1 MCARKKSMSGNGPSG
16 RKLVDP
22 DGGTEQIQGRF
33 NERSRPQAGLLGSSP
48 RFRGSSIR
56 TEKVFN
62 FTALK

>member
-1 MCARKKSMSGNGPSG
+1 MTGSATKQSR
-16 RKLVDP
+16 
-22 DGGTEQIQGRF
+22 GG
-33 NERSRPQAGLLGSSP
+33 SRPQAGLLGSSP